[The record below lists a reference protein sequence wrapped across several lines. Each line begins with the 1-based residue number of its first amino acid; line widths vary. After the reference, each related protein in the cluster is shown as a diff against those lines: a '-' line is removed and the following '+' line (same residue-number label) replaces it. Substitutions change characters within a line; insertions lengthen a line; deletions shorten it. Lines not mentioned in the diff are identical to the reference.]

1 MPVLPEPTLL
11 GHPDN
16 AIYVQLGIQP
26 LVFWS
31 ALGDQKWLVVLV
43 ANRGFISEDEVGEGM
58 S

>member
-1 MPVLPEPTLL
+1 MLPEPTLL
-11 GHPDN
+11 GYPNN

-31 ALGDQKWLVVLV
+31 ALGNQKRLVVFI
-43 ANRGFISEDEVGEGM
+43 ANRGFIAKDEVGEGM